1 MSMSERWHARKGGL
15 PTADAAGSRSQTAD
29 SGITIRRATAQDVD
43 AIFKLTSSMARKEL
57 MLTRSKYK
65 IVTMLGSFMVAVDKR
80 GTIIGCGAFS
90 ILWTDLGEICA
101 LAVAEGHQ
109 KRGIGR
115 MLVAALIEEGR
126 RMRVPHIMA
135 LTYQVDFFRKQ
146 GFEVTSKDRFPR
158 KIWRECL
165 ECPKLE
171 ECDET
176 AMYLSVDLSCI
187 PDSQGV

>member
-1 MSMSERWHARKGGL
+1 
-15 PTADAAGSRSQTAD
+15 
-29 SGITIRRATAQDVD
+29 
-43 AIFKLTSSMARKEL
+43 
-57 MLTRSKYK
+57 
-65 IVTMLGSFMVAVDKR
+65 
-80 GTIIGCGAFS
+80 
-90 ILWTDLGEICA
+90 
-101 LAVAEGHQ
+101 VAEGHQ

-115 MLVAALIEEGR
+115 MLVAALIEEGQ

-135 LTYQVDFFRKQ
+135 LTYQVDFFKKQ

-176 AMYLSVDLSCI
+176 AMYLAIDLSCF
-187 PDSQGV
+187 PDS